1 MDVQL
6 RIRRF
11 NPETDHEPH
20 WEEYT
25 VEAEPTDRVL
35 DLLHQVK
42 WYQDGTLTFRRSC
55 AHGVCGSD
63 AMLINGR
70 NRLACEMLVKDAGDK
85 ITVEAIRSLPVIK
98 DLLVDMAPFWDK
110 YTAVMPFLV
119 NDEIP
124 DDGKERRQSPADREL
139 YEDTSKCILCAACT
153 TACPV
158 FWTNPDYVGPAAIVK
173 DLLVDMDPFWDQYK
187 SVMPFLVND
196 DVPPD
201 GKERR
206 QSPKDRE
213 RYEDTSR
220 CILCAACTTSC
231 PVFWSDQK
239 YVGPA
244 AIVNAHRF
252 IVDSRDQAH
261 EERLQIMADP
271 DGVWRCRTT
280 FNCVEACPRDIQ
292 ITRAIL
298 EVTSEIGRAGIR

>member
-1 MDVQL
+1 MASDVTL

-11 NPETDHEPH
+11 NPEADAEPH

-25 VEAEPTDRVL
+25 VSAEPSDRVL

-70 NRLACEMLVKDAGDK
+70 NRLACEYLVKDAGSR
-85 ITVEAIRSLPVIK
+85 ISVEPIRGLPLEK
-98 DLLVDMAPFWDK
+98 DLLVDMEPFFEQYK
-110 YTAVMPFLV
+110 SVMPYLV
-119 NDEIP
+119 NDDPVE
-124 DDGKERRQSPADREL
+124 DGRERRQSPADR
-139 YEDTSKCILCAACT
+139 D
-153 TACPV
+153 
-158 FWTNPDYVGPAAIVK
+158 
-173 DLLVDMDPFWDQYK
+173 
-187 SVMPFLVND
+187 
-196 DVPPD
+196 
-201 GKERR
+201 
-206 QSPKDRE
+206 

-231 PVFWSDQK
+231 PVFWSDPS

-252 IVDSRDQAH
+252 LTDSRDHAH
-261 EERLQIMADP
+261 EERLQIMADAN
-271 DGVWRCRTT
+271 GVWRCRTV
-280 FNCVEACPRDIQ
+280 FNCVEACPRDIK

-298 EVTSEIGRAGIR
+298 EVTSEIQQHAGD